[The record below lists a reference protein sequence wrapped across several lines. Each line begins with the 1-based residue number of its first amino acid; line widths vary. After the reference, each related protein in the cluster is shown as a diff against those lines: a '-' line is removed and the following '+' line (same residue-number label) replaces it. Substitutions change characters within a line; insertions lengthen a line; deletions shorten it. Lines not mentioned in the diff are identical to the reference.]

1 MTNSEWNS
9 KQENIIAQFLYQHDI
24 PYIHE
29 KVLFD
34 LYTPDGGHPKVD
46 FLIYLPDGDFVYLEY
61 QGKQHYIENP
71 EDPEF
76 EKYQREITDP
86 LKKWYCKKKRISLY
100 EIRYDEDTISR
111 LIEILIEVE
120 ILEER

>member
-1 MTNSEWNS
+1 MTNTEWNS

-24 PYIHE
+24 AYIHE

-34 LYTPDGGHPKVD
+34 LYTPDGGHPKMD

-61 QGKQHYIENP
+61 QGKQHYE
-71 EDPEF
+71 EDPDDPKF
-76 EKYQREITDP
+76 GKYQREITDP
-86 LKKWYCKKKRISLY
+86 LKKWYCKKKRIPLY

-111 LIEILIEVE
+111 LIDILIEVG

>member
-1 MTNSEWNS
+1 MINSEWNS

-34 LYTPDGGHPKVD
+34 LYTPDGGHPMMELEG
-46 FLIYLPDGDFVYLEY
+46 LI
-61 QGKQHYIENP
+61 IRT
-71 EDPEF
+71 EF
-76 EKYQREITDP
+76 GKYQREITDP
-86 LKKWYCKKKRISLY
+86 LKKWYCKKKRIPLY

-111 LIEILIEVE
+111 LIEILIEIG